1 MALARLIRWLAL
13 AAAVVGL
20 SAPLVIPRISA
31 HHVSWAGAFSL
42 TGLVLDILGAVLLS
56 WTVVKQPADE
66 IAAAPFL
73 YAWGTDPRLFR
84 DPFLWV
90 ALRLGGRLVVVIPGR
105 PLAAFEDGLSGVLLL
120 ILGFLGQ
127 AVGQAVSMLS

>member
-20 SAPLVIPRISA
+20 SAPVLICRISGQ
-31 HHVSWAGAFSL
+31 HVSWAGSVSL
-42 TGLVLDILGAVLLS
+42 TGLVLDILGALLLS
-56 WTVVKQPADE
+56 WTLVKQPADE

-73 YAWGTDPRLFR
+73 HTWGSDPKLFR
-84 DPFLWV
+84 DPFLWI
-90 ALRLGGRLVVVIPGR
+90 ALRLGGRLVNVIPGR
-105 PLAAFEDGLSGVLLL
+105 PLADFEDGLSGVLLL

-127 AVGQAVSMLS
+127 AVGQAVSMGS